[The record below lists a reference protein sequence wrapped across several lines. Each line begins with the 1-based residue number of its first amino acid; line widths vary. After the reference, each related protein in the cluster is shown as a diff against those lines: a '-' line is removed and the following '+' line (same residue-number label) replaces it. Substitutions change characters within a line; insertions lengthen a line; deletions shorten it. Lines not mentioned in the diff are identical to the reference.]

1 MVKNP
6 PSDARDMDL
15 IPDFGTKIPHCGRPP
30 SLRGASDGKESA
42 CHAGDLG
49 SIPGSGRS
57 LGEGKGNPLQYYCL
71 ENPHE
76 QRIWRATANGVAK
89 SQDMTKRLTHIGF
102 KQVETGERTQ
112 VTEQWIL

>member
-1 MVKNP
+1 MGFP
-6 PSDARDMDL
+6 YS
-15 IPDFGTKIPHCGRPP
+15 
-30 SLRGASDGKESA
+30 SDGKESA

-76 QRIWRATANGVAK
+76 QRTWRATANGVAK